1 MGNKTHTFFITIT
14 MDNLIA
20 YYYNLSVDKFKNIDN
35 GLLVESNNNLY
46 IAKEI
51 QNMDNFNQI
60 LPNLTSDYY
69 PPLITKEGNYTF
81 NYNGKSYLLFQA
93 INPADKIE
101 NHLLNIPVL
110 SNITID
116 YSKIWENNI
125 DYFIRR
131 ITESEDREVDE
142 INYMNYYIGMSENAI
157 AINERAKRINGAT
170 RLCISHFRIKYP
182 NYSLTYKDPSELM
195 IDYVSRDIAEY
206 TKSKFFYDEMDFKE
220 VIALINRYQLSDK
233 EIMFL
238 IARLMYPN
246 YYFDLLSDKNIEER
260 EIIINKR
267 KSYEKFLLNL
277 LKQIKTNNLFIEI
290 HWLNI

>member
-81 NYNGKSYLLFQA
+81 NYNGKSYLLFQS

-277 LKQIKTNNLFIEI
+277 LKQIKTTNLFIEI

>member
-20 YYYNLSVDKFKNIDN
+20 YYYNLSIDKFKNIDN

-110 SNITID
+110 SNITIN

-170 RLCISHFRIKYP
+170 RICISHFRIKYP

-277 LKQIKTNNLFIEI
+277 LKQIKTTNLFIEI

>member
-277 LKQIKTNNLFIEI
+277 LKQIKTTNLFIEI

>member
-110 SNITID
+110 SNITIN

-170 RLCISHFRIKYP
+170 RICISHFRIKYP

-277 LKQIKTNNLFIEI
+277 LKQIKTTNLFIEI

>member
-1 MGNKTHTFFITIT
+1 MCNKTHTFFITIT

-170 RLCISHFRIKYP
+170 RICISHFRIKYP

-277 LKQIKTNNLFIEI
+277 LKQIKTTNLFIEI

>member
-170 RLCISHFRIKYP
+170 RICISHFRIKYP

-277 LKQIKTNNLFIEI
+277 LKQIKTTNLFIEI